1 VSILKSQAILSIKE
15 DQRVVKKQKVLAEPK
30 DSVPNKQKCVRMS
43 PAEMKVQDVPE
54 KTIDTS
60 PYSSIDV
67 LEILKVM
74 TEPFPFAML
83 SPLGSDL
90 TSLLQSKE
98 KGFEQSSR
106 GKGFSYRGK
115 CQGSKEMAND
125 GRKQAIQKTPPSASA
140 EKIAVPADAEVT
152 AEAKANEA
160 APKVENPR
168 TTMSEID
175 RLISDVDPVKDI
187 AKVSTNKASALKMK
201 ELKKALEDIELD
213 LRHLGG
219 QELSDE
225 DISELKEFALASGY
239 KLESVLFGGVDEEIL
254 GCIPDHAKAK
264 IVNTLSKTIGF
275 PKLEGD
281 LSNYRRQH
289 IIRSLFYSIFKV

>member
-1 VSILKSQAILSIKE
+1 
-15 DQRVVKKQKVLAEPK
+15 
-30 DSVPNKQKCVRMS
+30 
-43 PAEMKVQDVPE
+43 
-54 KTIDTS
+54 
-60 PYSSIDV
+60 
-67 LEILKVM
+67 
-74 TEPFPFAML
+74 
-83 SPLGSDL
+83 
-90 TSLLQSKE
+90 
-98 KGFEQSSR
+98 
-106 GKGFSYRGK
+106 
-115 CQGSKEMAND
+115 
-125 GRKQAIQKTPPSASA
+125 
-140 EKIAVPADAEVT
+140 VPADAEVT

-187 AKVSTNKASALKMK
+187 AKVSTNKASTLKMK